1 MPGKLIRMD
10 VAVGDTV
17 AKGQVLAVMEAMKME
32 HSIASPRD
40 GVVSEV
46 FYAVG
51 DQVAEGQALLTLQ
64 DVT

>member
-1 MPGKLIRMD
+1 
-10 VAVGDTV
+10 
-17 AKGQVLAVMEAMKME
+17 
-32 HSIASPRD
+32 
-40 GVVSEV
+40 VSEV

>member
-1 MPGKLIRMD
+1 
-10 VAVGDTV
+10 
-17 AKGQVLAVMEAMKME
+17 ME